1 MSRHTGPT
9 FVTKVWRPMTMH
21 NPLSL
26 RSSFSIA
33 LALSLSFLLVYY
45 IFGNLGWAPSSES
58 LKLIGQISGWCERVS
73 GGIFREPIN
82 ALSNLG
88 FMVVGLSMFF
98 ILSKEQLDTKNGNLF
113 YGITPVSVLYAGAVI
128 WLGPG
133 SMLMHGTHTAW
144 GGWADNLSMV
154 MYILLPWLINV
165 STMGGWS
172 VGKLIKVYAIIVCI
186 YAVARWFFGGRLGI
200 HLDLFGLSIGLWAIS
215 ECLYRFWSPTFR
227 WLSGFIG
234 FVVAAVF
241 GIMPADMIAEP
252 QKFWWVI
259 LFWIPAIL
267 SPNEPATTRRYT
279 PWYFLGIAAY
289 ILAFLIWLKGRP
301 DNPWCVPDSWV
312 QLHALWHLLTAAATW
327 CFFKFLRTEA
337 PKIKTANG

>member
-1 MSRHTGPT
+1 
-9 FVTKVWRPMTMH
+9 MH
-21 NPLSL
+21 NPLSP
-26 RSSFSIA
+26 RAPFSIA

-73 GGIFREPIN
+73 GGIFREPVN

-267 SPNEPATTRRYT
+267 SPNEPVTTRRYT

-289 ILAFLIWLKGRP
+289 IIAFLIWLKGRP

>member
-1 MSRHTGPT
+1 
-9 FVTKVWRPMTMH
+9 MH
-21 NPLSL
+21 NPLSP
-26 RSSFSIA
+26 RSPFSIA

-73 GGIFREPIN
+73 GGIFREPVN

-98 ILSKEQLDTKNGNLF
+98 ILSKEQLDTQNGNLF

-267 SPNEPATTRRYT
+267 SPNEPVTTRRYT

-289 ILAFLIWLKGRP
+289 IIAFLIWLKGRP

-337 PKIKTANG
+337 PRIKTANG